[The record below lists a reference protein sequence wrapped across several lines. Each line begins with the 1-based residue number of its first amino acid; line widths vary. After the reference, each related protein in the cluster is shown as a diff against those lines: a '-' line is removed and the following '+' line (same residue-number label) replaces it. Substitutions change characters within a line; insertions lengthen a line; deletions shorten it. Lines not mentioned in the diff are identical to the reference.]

1 MPVSTVR
8 PLAEPAPRGLWG
20 GLATMKIEL
29 RKVAYVARVAMDRL
43 SQLLCDC
50 DNGVL
55 SGAGLHGQPPLPS
68 GWDAL
73 TSCSTHSSS
82 SQRRPRPTGSSRAT
96 LPYTSGRPEYGEPS

>member
-1 MPVSTVR
+1 MSDPFHDVR
-8 PLAEPAPRGLWG
+8 APGLEARTCG
-20 GLATMKIEL
+20 GTHDACLE
-29 RKVAYVARVAMDRL
+29 MDRL

-73 TSCSTHSSS
+73 TSCSTH
-82 SQRRPRPTGSSRAT
+82 
-96 LPYTSGRPEYGEPS
+96 